1 MERKIDR
8 EQFTFYKS
16 FFLAIHRVKSKTRR
30 CDLYDAVCT
39 FALTGEDMPLDDSV
53 AGMYE
58 LMRPNLAAG
67 RKKAKSGKAGGMAG
81 ANGKQ
86 NESKPEANGRQNES
100 KKEDKKEKEDKN
112 KNKCSIADD
121 ELKNFSE
128 ELRRAVQDWLAY
140 KEEKRQPYKPTGRK
154 ALLAEIQNKAA
165 VYGEDAVKTLI
176 RESMSANYQ
185 GIVWDKLGKKTA
197 AAPDA
202 VRTASNAAPSQADME
217 RMQRMLK
224 RYGD

>member
-1 MERKIDR
+1 MDERIDR

-16 FFLAIHRVKSKTRR
+16 FFLAIRRVRSKTRR
-30 CDLYDAVCT
+30 CDLYDAVCA
-39 FALTGEDMPLDDSV
+39 FALTGEDTPLDDSV
-53 AGMYE
+53 AGLYE

-67 RKKAKSGKAGGMAG
+67 RKKAKSGKAGGMAE

-86 NESKPEANGRQNES
+86 NESKTEANGKQNES
-100 KKEDKKEKEDKN
+100 KKEKEN
-112 KNKCSIADD
+112 KNKCYINGEE

-128 ELRRAVQDWLAY
+128 ELSRAVQDWLAY

-154 ALLAEIQNKAA
+154 ALLAEIQNNATQ
-165 VYGEDAVKTLI
+165 YGESAVITVI

-185 GIVWDKLGKKTA
+185 GIVWDKLKNRSASKTDGNRGES
-197 AAPDA
+197 AP
-202 VRTASNAAPSQADME
+202 NAADME

-224 RYGD
+224 RYGG

>member
-67 RKKAKSGKAGGMAG
+67 RKKAKSGKTGGMAG
-81 ANGKQ
+81 VNGKR
-86 NESKPEANGRQNES
+86 NESKPEANGKQNEG
-100 KKEDKKEKEDKN
+100 KKEKEDKDKN

-185 GIVWDKLGKKTA
+185 GIVWDKLGKKA
-197 AAPDA
+197 AAASDA
-202 VRTASNAAPSQADME
+202 VRAASNAAPSQADME